1 MQSSPSSYN
10 GYQTNFTHP
19 NTFFLEEVKVKSHLI
34 KPELN
39 GIYPLAV
46 HAKGVYIYDAE
57 GKKYLDGSSGAVTC
71 NIGHAAKEIIE
82 PLREQ
87 LERLSFVYR
96 SQFANAPAEQLADE
110 LATLLPGKL
119 RHSFFVNSGSEAIET
134 AMKIAIQYWQEK
146 NQTAKTKF
154 LSRWNSYHGI
164 TNGALGLSGYYE
176 RRVRFTQVI
185 EQYPA
190 VSPPNCYRCPF
201 QLSYPEC
208 GLACAK
214 ELETAVHR
222 VGKEN
227 IAAFVA
233 EPIVGAA
240 GACITPPDGYYQ
252 IIKEICEKYDVLF
265 IADEVM
271 TGIGRTGKWLA
282 MEHWDVEPDIVAL
295 GKGVSG
301 GYAPIAATVVSE
313 EIIHVIEEGSR
324 IIMSGHTFSANP
336 FSARAGLEVVR
347 YCKTNHLCRQ
357 AEQKGEELMR
367 KLNELKKQSKIIGD
381 IRGKGLLIGV
391 EFVRDKETKLPFPPE
406 NGLTEKV
413 VKEAKR
419 RGLLLYPSSAGMEN
433 EGNAVIISPPLTISK
448 EEMQEL
454 FDLFTETVQTI
465 ETAEIGS

>member
-1 MQSSPSSYN
+1 M
-10 GYQTNFTHP
+10 
-19 NTFFLEEVKVKSHLI
+19 KSHLI

-46 HAKGVYIYDAE
+46 QAKGVYIYDAE

-96 SQFANAPAEQLADE
+96 SQFSNAPAEQLADE
-110 LATLLPGKL
+110 LANLLPGGL
-119 RHSFFVNSGSEAIET
+119 SHSFFVNSGSEAIET
-134 AMKIAIQYWQEK
+134 AMKVAIQYWQEK
-146 NQTAKTKF
+146 NQPAKTKF

-214 ELETAVHR
+214 ELETAIHR

-252 IIKEICEKYDVLF
+252 IIKDICEEYDVLF

-282 MEHWDVEPDIVAL
+282 IEHWNAEPDIVAL

-313 EIIHVIEEGSR
+313 HIIKVIESGSQ

-336 FSARAGLEVVR
+336 FSTRAGLEVIR
-347 YCKTNHLCRQ
+347 YCKQNNLGRQ
-357 AEQKGEELMR
+357 AEQKGEELQTQ
-367 KLNELKKQSKIIGD
+367 LKQFMKHSLIIGD

-391 EFVRDKETKLPFPPE
+391 ELVRNKETKHPFPPE
-406 NGLTEKV
+406 YGMTEKV
-413 VKEAKR
+413 IKEAKK
-419 RGLLLYPSSAGMEN
+419 RGLLLYPSSAGMDTA
-433 EGNAVIISPPLTISK
+433 GNAVIISPPLTINK
-448 EEMQEL
+448 NELKEL
-454 FDLFTETVQTI
+454 FVLFQAAVQSV
-465 ETAEIGS
+465 EISCEKEGRL